1 MGSFA
6 ALLLCSPLVAMTL
19 GAQGIQLPD
28 VVEKTLA
35 NHMKV
40 LLVERAGAAVHVQVF
55 LQGGR
60 ANTGGLPPAAADL
73 LARSLFTRLVPE
85 ETESHLKAALGQEGG
100 AFEAMRLEALR
111 QARLPGSAPSPEFQ
125 NLKLIHDEAL
135 ATIVDRIRPLEAWD
149 ALDALGATH
158 RETIVEA
165 DFLSHGLDLP
175 AGALPAW
182 CQLEAGRLKR
192 LPLGR
197 FPLERD
203 RLAREIEAGDPPS
216 PSALSFLLATAL
228 SGHPYAQA
236 GDFQRSRVE
245 ALTWEDLLAFAKA
258 VVVPDQLTL
267 VIVGD
272 VQRAALLPVLERSFG
287 TIGKTRGAAAGK
299 EGLFRFNL
307 DDPMGSQDSPGGR
320 RLTVSTL
327 GQPRLFLSWQVPP
340 ANHPDGPAL
349 RAMAQV
355 LGGSPSSRLQNL
367 TGPRGLAKRLT
378 LDLGVPGERDG
389 NLLVIEA
396 EPAEGRSLEELEQ
409 AIQGEILRLGREPLP
424 ESEVHRAQVQM
435 EAGQLFLQED
445 AGALA
450 RALGAA
456 HCQGGDW
463 RLAFRALEM
472 GRDMKPGEIQG
483 AARTYLVPAR
493 STIAQLGP
501 DPLLMPMDRTETRLL
516 QVLTALVR
524 RKLGGEAQAQTVLR
538 EAMRQMRMLSSADRE
553 KTLKL
558 LEAQVRP

>member
-6 ALLLCSPLVAMTL
+6 ALLLFPPLLALTL

-40 LLVERAGAAVHVQVF
+40 LLVERAGAAVHVQLF

-85 ETESHLKAALGQEGG
+85 ETEGHLKDALSQEGG

-125 NLKLIHDEAL
+125 NLKHIHDEAL

-149 ALDALGATH
+149 ALDALGATR
-158 RETIVEA
+158 RETLVEA
-165 DFLSHGLDLP
+165 DYLSHGLDLP
-175 AGALPAW
+175 VNALPAW

-216 PSALSFLLATAL
+216 PPALSFLLATAL

-245 ALTWEDLLAFAKA
+245 ALTWEDLLAFASA

-272 VQRAALLPVLERSFG
+272 VPRATLLPLLERSFG
-287 TIGKTRGAAAGK
+287 TIGKTRGVPAGK
-299 EGLFRFNL
+299 EGMFRFNL
-307 DDPMGSQDSPGGR
+307 DDPRGSQDSPGGR

-327 GQPRLFLSWQVPP
+327 GQPRLFMSWQVPP

-355 LGGSPSSRLQNL
+355 LGGSPSSRLQSL
-367 TGPRGLAKRLT
+367 TGPRGLAKRLA

-396 EPAEGRSLEELEQ
+396 EPADGRSLEELEQ
-409 AIQGEILRLGREPLP
+409 AIQGEVLRLGREPLP
-424 ESEVHRAQVQM
+424 EGEVHRAQVQM
-435 EAGQLFLQED
+435 EAGQLLLQED

-463 RLAFRALEM
+463 RLAFRALET

-538 EAMRQMRMLSSADRE
+538 EAMRQMRMLSNADRE